1 MGIGVGIGIGMGVG
15 RRSTSQRRP
24 QELLTVW
31 AAGSETVVSAA
42 RRRARTRATALE
54 SIGAIGVPRANKA
67 RTGKNAGGIDDLDG
81 ARGYVC
87 RWLGGR
93 EGCRGASWPVKTTC
107 RLTGANHQ

>member
-24 QELLTVW
+24 QELLIVC
-31 AAGSETVVSAA
+31 AASSQTVVSAA

-54 SIGAIGVPRANKA
+54 SIGATGAPRANRA
-67 RTGKNAGGIDDLDG
+67 RTEKNAGGIDDLDG
-81 ARGYVC
+81 ARGYLC

-93 EGCRGASWPVKTTC
+93 LRRAQPAGRRTTARSSRSWK
-107 RLTGANHQ
+107 